1 MRIDYDCSHQILLQ
15 VRVSAL
21 MDQPGMEYSLQPWT
35 LRDTNTAGTATVLMS
50 ASLRY
55 ILSSNKTQSH
65 VLQLIFNIYRI

>member
-1 MRIDYDCSHQILLQ
+1 
-15 VRVSAL
+15 

-55 ILSSNKTQSH
+55 YSHSITQSH
-65 VLQLIFNIYRI
+65 IMFFNFQLTICP

>member
-1 MRIDYDCSHQILLQ
+1 
-15 VRVSAL
+15 

-35 LRDTNTAGTATVLMS
+35 LRDANTVGTATVLMS

>member
-1 MRIDYDCSHQILLQ
+1 
-15 VRVSAL
+15 

-55 ILSSNKTQSH
+55 ILSFNKTQSH